1 MKFNETTL
9 TCLKSTSLIIQKYQ
23 KTEIYYDHNEQS
35 LPDCMISYLQ
45 GQL

>member
-1 MKFNETTL
+1 MFKINVLNYSE
-9 TCLKSTSLIIQKYQ
+9 KYQ